1 MNLFDALQ
9 ETAFATVTNTMGYDA
24 SWQPQGVQI
33 VYTAR
38 VLFSDPTD
46 DKDKVSDQSY
56 TSSNPQVEYKDD
68 DLPGLYDAVHANNGG
83 QTITVNGLNYT
94 TLTAKKKYDGKT
106 IILDVIEAE

>member
-9 ETAFATVTNTMGYDA
+9 ETAFVTVTNTMGYDA
-24 SWQPQGVQI
+24 SWQSGQT

-56 TSSNPQVEYKDD
+56 TTSNPTVEYKDD
-68 DLPGLYDAVHANNGG
+68 DLPGLYDTIHSTNGG
-83 QTITVNGLNYT
+83 QTITVNGNQYN

-106 IILDVIEAE
+106 IILEVTEAQ